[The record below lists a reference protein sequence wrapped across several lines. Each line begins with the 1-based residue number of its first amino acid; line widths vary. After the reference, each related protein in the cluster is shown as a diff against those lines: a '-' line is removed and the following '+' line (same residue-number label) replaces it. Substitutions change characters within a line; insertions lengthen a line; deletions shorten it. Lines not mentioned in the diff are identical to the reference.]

1 MRIQKNIYFFDK
13 KDEISI
19 IYTNESF
26 KAGDSEVAIYNRY
39 KISILLS
46 DGINAVVNNSII
58 SGEKYNILFFRP
70 DEIHFGN
77 FAKKGVY
84 SYLDIFIPITFFEK
98 FTSNTEIT
106 DFLTDK
112 EEKRINCLHFDT
124 EARTVLI
131 KLSSDIISLIKSNDR
146 FNDIKLFSLILQT
159 IVLCNDF
166 YKTEKS
172 KPLNSNIPEFVLKA
186 ICYISGNYEKKLSVK
201 EIAEISR
208 CSVVYLSRLFK
219 KYMNMTIY
227 EFITTVRISNAQ
239 KLLKEGKNVTETC
252 FLCGFNDCSNFAG
265 KFKRITGQTPSDF
278 QKKL

>member
-13 KDEISI
+13 KEEISI
-19 IYTNESF
+19 VYTNEGF
-26 KAGDSEVAIYNRY
+26 KAGDSEVAIYDKY

-46 DGINAVVNNSII
+46 DGINAVVSNSII
-58 SGEKYNILFFRP
+58 GGEKYNILFFRP

-84 SYLDIFIPITFFEK
+84 SYLDIFIPITFFES
-98 FTSNTEIT
+98 FTNSKEIT
-106 DFLTDK
+106 NFLTDK
-112 EEKRINCLHFDT
+112 DEKRINCLHFDA
-124 EARTVLI
+124 EARTTAI
-131 KLSSDIISLIKSNDR
+131 SLSSDIISLITDNDN

-159 IVLCNDF
+159 VILCNDF
-166 YKTEKS
+166 YEAEKA
-172 KPLNSNIPEFVLKA
+172 KPLNQSIPEFVLKA
-186 ICYISGNYEKKLSVK
+186 ISYISESYEKKLSVK
-201 EIAEISR
+201 EIAEVSR

-219 KYMNMTIY
+219 KYMNMSIYGFVTTI
-227 EFITTVRISNAQ
+227 RISNAQ
-239 KLLKEGKNVTETC
+239 KLLKEGKSVTEAC